1 MSTGT
6 IQAMAVRARD
16 VMTAGVVAVPPTLP
30 LTELEDALIAR
41 HIGGAPVMEDGR
53 LVGIVSR
60 SDVVR
65 YFSIRR
71 ALLPIAGRHSP
82 RAQEDAHL
90 TVRDVMTRDPVV
102 VGPDAAVE
110 EVARLMVAHHVHRVL
125 VTEGDALVGLIS
137 ALDIAQL
144 VASGR
149 VHA

>member
-1 MSTGT
+1 
-6 IQAMAVRARD
+6 
-16 VMTAGVVAVPPTLP
+16 MTAGVVAVPPTLP

-41 HIGGAPVMEDGR
+41 HIGGAPVVDGGQ

-71 ALLPIAGRHSP
+71 ALIPIAGQHP
-82 RAQEDAHL
+82 PGPQHDAHL

-102 VGPDAAVE
+102 VPPDAAIE
-110 EVARLMVAHHVHRVL
+110 EVARLMVTHHVHRIL
-125 VTEGDALVGLIS
+125 ITEGGAVVGLIS
-137 ALDIAQL
+137 ALDVAQL

-149 VHA
+149 LRT